1 MVAEWC
7 VSVIQLRIVWFVNKI
22 VKYDYYISV
31 FMLLSCIVDSAADSA
46 DAVITPL
53 NIDVESYKKLHEKN
67 LLDELSSHRC
77 ADTSSVCQS
86 YETLH
91 GLGLRGSVS

>member
-1 MVAEWC
+1 VPKSKVC
-7 VSVIQLRIVWFVNKI
+7 HSYSNLNFGVTFFGTQC
-22 VKYDYYISV
+22 ISV
-31 FMLLSCIVDSAADSA
+31 FMLLSCIIDFAADSA

-53 NIDVESYKKLHEKN
+53 NIDVESYKTLHEKN

-77 ADTSSVCQS
+77 ADTLSVCQS